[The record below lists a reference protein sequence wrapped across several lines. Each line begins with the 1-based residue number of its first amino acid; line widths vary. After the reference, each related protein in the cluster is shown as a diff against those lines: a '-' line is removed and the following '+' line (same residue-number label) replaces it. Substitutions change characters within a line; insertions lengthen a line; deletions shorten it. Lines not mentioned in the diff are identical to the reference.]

1 MSKKKLTKLKISGRL
16 LRKKA
21 RRLSF
26 SPAKHCRF
34 CGTSEPSVLLDYK
47 NVNVLRNFLT
57 ERGKILSSR
66 ISGVCARHQRE
77 LAQTIKK
84 SRTMAL
90 LPYYAPEF

>member
-1 MSKKKLTKLKISGRL
+1 MSKRKMSKLKVSGRL

-26 SPAKHCRF
+26 SPRKQCRF
-34 CGTSEPSVLLDYK
+34 CGADEPSVLLDYK
-47 NVNVLRNFLT
+47 NAGLLRSFLT

-66 ISGVCARHQRE
+66 ISGVCSRHQRD
-77 LAQTIKK
+77 LSQCIKK

>member
-1 MSKKKLTKLKISGRL
+1 MSRKKMTKLKVSGRL

-26 SPAKHCRF
+26 SPRKHCRF
-34 CGTSEPSVLLDYK
+34 CGSEEPSVLLDYK
-47 NVNVLRNFLT
+47 NANVLKGFLT

-66 ISGVCARHQRE
+66 ISGVCSRHQRE
-77 LAQTIKK
+77 LAHSIKK

-90 LPYYAPEF
+90 LPYASSGF

>member
-1 MSKKKLTKLKISGRL
+1 MSRKKMSRLKVSGRL

-26 SPAKHCRF
+26 SPRKHCRF
-34 CGTSEPSVLLDYK
+34 CGAEEPSVLLDYK
-47 NVNVLRNFLT
+47 NAGVLKSFLT

-66 ISGVCARHQRE
+66 ISGVCSRHQRE
-77 LAQTIKK
+77 LAHCIKK